1 MFDAYLREAL
11 LVVII
16 ASAIPLI
23 SASAVGFLVGVFQT
37 ATQLQEQTVSYLLK
51 VSASVIALYVAWG
64 WISDRVVSL
73 TRDLLLSFVALGR
86 M

>member
-11 LVVII
+11 IVVV
-16 ASAIPLI
+16 L
-23 SASAVGFLVGVFQT
+23 ASAVPLLSASVMGLFVGVVQT

-51 VSASVIALYVAWG
+51 LAASAVAMFVCWG
-64 WISDRVVSL
+64 WLSDLVIRL
-73 TRDLLLSFVALGR
+73 THDLLTSFTALGR